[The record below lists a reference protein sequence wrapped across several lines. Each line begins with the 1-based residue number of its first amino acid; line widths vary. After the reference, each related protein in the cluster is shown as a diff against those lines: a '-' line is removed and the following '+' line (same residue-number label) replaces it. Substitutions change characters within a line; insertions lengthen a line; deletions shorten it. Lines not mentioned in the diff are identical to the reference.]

1 MKVLQYDIDY
11 QWRSNV
17 SFSLLIAYEKKR
29 QNSLPNNEDFKT
41 EIIFDSSSATSVS
54 QYENTVTVDET
65 TGQFELSSNDEYS
78 KSSTSQASNRSIN
91 K

>member
-1 MKVLQYDIDY
+1 MIVLKYDINY
-11 QWRSNV
+11 QWRSDV
-17 SFSLLIAYEKKR
+17 SYSSLIIYEKKR

-65 TGQFELSSNDEYS
+65 TGQFGLISSNEYS
-78 KSSTSQASNRSIN
+78 RSSTSQATN
-91 K
+91 